1 MIQIVRA
8 TIGTPAR
15 VPHLAPVA
23 HGSVG
28 RSDLNEGV
36 IRKGDAVD
44 LDKVIITN
52 WGALEHKYG
61 STMSRIEKAIASLIS
76 ADKKRGLETRLV
88 AIDSASQMNEAHG
101 KEVKNKD
108 DQEQVKAAVDVICKT
123 YRPDYVLMLGAPD
136 IVPHQDLKNP
146 AYDPQG
152 DDDKVVP
159 SDIPYACETP
169 FSHNPRKFLGPTR
182 VVGRLPDLCGRAQPA
197 YLVSLL
203 GTAARHKTR
212 ARSDYQKYFGA
223 SAEVWKASTSLSLT
237 KIFGSSDAMA
247 TSPPKGPA
255 WTTAQLGRR
264 THFIN
269 CHGSPSDPNF
279 YGQRGESYPI
289 AHSAKKLVKKIMNGT
304 VIAVECCYGAEL
316 YDPSDSGMQPG
327 ICSTYL
333 RDGAYGFFGSSTIAY
348 GPSEG
353 NGQADL
359 ICQYFI
365 GEVLDGAS
373 LGAATLR
380 ARHRFAQ
387 SYAHLDPV
395 DLKTLVQFNL
405 LGDPS
410 IHAVAEVPHALSRTK
425 TFKAAFKSK
434 QNLKGTRKLR
444 REKLARTGNNL
455 LNTLGAVEKSDEP
468 VPPPVTEVF
477 ERGARETG
485 INNFGMK
492 SFILS
497 FPQEAMKGDMERFAG
512 VRQARSVYMLSGIRP
527 VPADAPGRVVALV
540 ATVQDGDLIHMRR
553 LHSR

>member
-1 MIQIVRA
+1 MK
-8 TIGTPAR
+8 
-15 VPHLAPVA
+15 
-23 HGSVG
+23 S
-28 RSDLNEGV
+28 
-36 IRKGDAVD
+36 
-44 LDKVIITN
+44 
-52 WGALEHKYG
+52 
-61 STMSRIEKAIASLIS
+61 
-76 ADKKRGLETRLV
+76 
-88 AIDSASQMNEAHG
+88 
-101 KEVKNKD
+101 KD
-108 DQEQVKAAVDVICKT
+108 DQEQVKAAVDAICKT
-123 YRPDYVLMLGAPD
+123 YHPDYVLILGAPD

-152 DDDKVVP
+152 DDDKLVP
-159 SDIPYACETP
+159 SDIPYACEAP
-169 FSHNPRKFLGPTR
+169 FSNNPRKFLGPTR
-182 VVGRLPDLCGRAQPA
+182 VVGRLPDLRGRAEPA

-212 ARSDYQKYFGA
+212 ARSDYQKYFSA

-237 KIFGSSDAMA
+237 KMFGNSDAMA

-255 WTTAQLGRR
+255 WTAAQLGRR

-279 YGQRGESYPI
+279 YGQRGGSYPV
-289 AHSAKKLVKKIMNGT
+289 AHSAKKLVRKIMNGA

-316 YDPSDSGMQPG
+316 YDPSDSGMQAG

-333 RDGAYGFFGSSTIAY
+333 RDGAYGYFGSSTIAY

-365 GEVLDGAS
+365 DEVLDGAS

-387 SYAHLDPV
+387 NYTHLDPV
-395 DLKTLVQFNL
+395 DLKTLVQFHL

-425 TFKAAFKSK
+425 TFKEAFKSR
-434 QNLKGTRKLR
+434 QNLKGTRRLR

-455 LNTLGAVEKSDEP
+455 LSTLGAVEKSDEP
-468 VPPPVTEVF
+468 VPPLVTKVF
-477 ERGARETG
+477 ERGARE
-485 INNFGMK
+485 
-492 SFILS
+492 
-497 FPQEAMKGDMERFAG
+497 
-512 VRQARSVYMLSGIRP
+512 SGIS
-527 VPADAPGRVVALV
+527 
-540 ATVQDGDLIHMRR
+540 DLWHAVF
-553 LHSR
+553 HA

>member
-1 MIQIVRA
+1 M
-8 TIGTPAR
+8 
-15 VPHLAPVA
+15 
-23 HGSVG
+23 
-28 RSDLNEGV
+28 
-36 IRKGDAVD
+36 RKGDTME

-52 WGALEHKYG
+52 LGALEEKYA
-61 STMSRIEKAIASLIS
+61 STMPRVEKAIASLIS

-88 AIDSASQMNEAHG
+88 ALDNAGLMHEVQG

-108 DQEQVKAAVDVICKT
+108 DQAEVKSAVDAICKA
-123 YRPDYVLMLGAPD
+123 YHPDYVLILGAPD

-146 AYDPQG
+146 AYDRQG

-159 SDIPYACETP
+159 SDIPYACEAP
-169 FSHNPRKFLGPTR
+169 FSNNPRKFLGPTR
-182 VVGRLPDLCGRAQPA
+182 VVGRLPDLRGRAEPA

-212 ARSDYQKYFGA
+212 ARSDYQKYFST

-237 KIFGSSDAMA
+237 KIFGNSDAMG

-279 YGQRGESYPI
+279 YGQRGGSYPV

-316 YDPSDSGMQPG
+316 YDPSDSGMQAG

-333 RDGAYGFFGSSTIAY
+333 RDGAYGYFGSATIAY

-365 GEVLDGAS
+365 DEVLDGAS
-373 LGAATLR
+373 LGAATLG
-380 ARHRFAQ
+380 ARQRFARN
-387 SYAHLDPV
+387 YTHLDPV

-410 IHAVAEVPHALSRTK
+410 IHAVAEVPHALSRTRI
-425 TFKAAFKSK
+425 FKGAFKSR
-434 QNLKGTRKLR
+434 QNLRGTRRLR

-455 LNTLGAVEKSDEP
+455 LSTLGAVEKSEEP
-468 VPPPVTEVF
+468 VPSLVAKVL
-477 ERGARETG
+477 ERGARESG
-485 INNFGMK
+485 ISVFGIQ
-492 SFILS
+492 SFRLS
-497 FPQEAMKGDMERFAG
+497 FPQKATKGDMERFAG
-512 VRQARSVYMLSGIRP
+512 VRQGRGVYMLSGTRA
-527 VPADAPGRVVALV
+527 VPMNAPGRVIALV